1 MNREEYLKLQ
11 YQEALNQVRC
21 YYDSR
26 YKILQFIGYFNAAV
40 LTFGFSQGVISTSTA
55 SMAAIFICILSAF
68 VAIMGLATEFSLICY
83 NKEYFFVIKKIENM
97 LNEDAGK
104 PLEEI
109 GVFTHGAESIKG
121 YFSYKLLPV
130 NIAHRAFY
138 FALTVFWSAFLIQQ
152 LKLL

>member
-1 MNREEYLKLQ
+1 MSGELFVRGLEIMNREEYLKLQ

-68 VAIMGLATEFSLICY
+68 VAIMGLATEFSLIC
-83 NKEYFFVIKKIENM
+83 K
-97 LNEDAGK
+97 
-104 PLEEI
+104 
-109 GVFTHGAESIKG
+109 T
-121 YFSYKLLPV
+121 
-130 NIAHRAFY
+130 
-138 FALTVFWSAFLIQQ
+138 FA
-152 LKLL
+152 